1 MFVAAIGLFTLS
13 SVACALAQD
22 LPQLVLA
29 RIVQGMAGAMMV
41 PVGRIILLRTV
52 PKQDLLKAMSFLS
65 IPALLGPVIGPP
77 LGGFMVTYMSWHW
90 IFLINIPI
98 GLMGIALVLRY
109 VAEIREESA
118 PGLDWPGF
126 L

>member
-1 MFVAAIGLFTLS
+1 M
-13 SVACALAQD
+13 
-22 LPQLVLA
+22 
-29 RIVQGMAGAMMV
+29 
-41 PVGRIILLRTV
+41 

-98 GLMGIALVLRY
+98 GVLGIALVLRY

-118 PGLDWPGF
+118 PGLDWLGF
-126 L
+126 LLSAACLAMLVSGFEAIGRDIMPLPALLACSPPAPPAACSPGTPGA